1 MRSALIALLAGAATV
16 TPHAAPYAAE
26 HGPAP
31 AAGAPAVTPEKPE
44 TGAASIAGASLAPFA
59 AELAQMPMIT
69 NATGW
74 HGATGEAG
82 WALLAGS
89 RPETRQRNR
98 WTYALGLI
106 GEGRGADALGVLD
119 VMQSSDRDLGLVAPF
134 LLARGVAL
142 TLVQRDAEAVEALS
156 AQELA
161 ANPEACA
168 WRMRALAHAGDAQSA
183 IRQVN
188 CALPAINGRTPHDR
202 APFVLAAA
210 GAAIDAGQPQPALAW
225 LKLFN
230 DQDPQA
236 NVLRGRAMVATGDPQ
251 GGKLRLDR
259 AALSGGDEIKAQA
272 RLGTIEAG
280 LTTHSLSPTEATKQ
294 LDALRFGWRGG
305 AIEQRVLE
313 IQLRLANEA
322 HDLRGQLRAGAAL
335 IRYFKLGSKVPPMLA
350 ELQAQLAAAL
360 APDSGVPLPE
370 AAGLYWDYRELAPAG
385 AEGDALVLRLAGR
398 LQDASLYARAAELLQ
413 YQLTKRAQD
422 VAQGPLSVKVGML
435 HILAGR
441 PDRALDAIRTTEQP
455 SYSDAMRQDR
465 KRVEAVAL
473 YRLGKT
479 DAAAAALDGL
489 SDAPAIRA
497 EMRWQSKDWGNFVT
511 ANALPVPKAGFSEPA
526 QAAVLRQAV
535 AYAML
540 GREDQLAALRAR
552 YTPAFKGLASASAFD
567 VLTRKVG
574 SIDPAAIGA
583 AMTAIPQA
591 SPAGATG
598 DLLDSAS

>member
-1 MRSALIALLAGAATV
+1 MRTALIALLAGAASAA
-16 TPHAAPYAAE
+16 PHAAPEPAPTSKP
-26 HGPAP
+26 GLNAP
-31 AAGAPAVTPEKPE
+31 AATLP
-44 TGAASIAGASLAPFA
+44 PFA

-69 NATGW
+69 SGEGW
-74 HGATGEAG
+74 HGETGDAG
-82 WALLAGS
+82 WALLASS
-89 RPETRQRNR
+89 RPENRQLRR
-98 WTYALGLI
+98 WNYALGLI

-119 VMQSSDRDLGLVAPF
+119 VMQASDRDLGLVAPF

-142 TLVQRDAEAVEALS
+142 TLVERDEDAVSALS
-156 AQELA
+156 AEELT

-168 WRMRALAHAGDAQSA
+168 WRMRALAHAGDAQAS

-188 CALPAINGRTPHDR
+188 CALPAINGRSPDAR

-210 GAAIDAGQPQPALAW
+210 GAAIDAGQPKPALAW
-225 LKLFN
+225 LKLFDDRN
-230 DQDPQA
+230 AEA
-236 NVLRGRAMVATGDPQ
+236 NVLRGRALIATGDPQ

-259 AALSGGDEIKAQA
+259 AAISGDAAIKAQA
-272 RLGTIEAG
+272 KLGTIEAG
-280 LTTHSLSPTEATKQ
+280 LATHSLAPAEALKQ

-335 IRYFKLGSKVPPMLA
+335 VRYFKLGAKAAPMLA
-350 ELQAQLAAAL
+350 ELQAALAAAL

-385 AEGDALVLRLAGR
+385 ADGDALVLRLAGR

-413 YQLTKRAQD
+413 YQLTQRAQD
-422 VAQGPLSVKVGML
+422 VAQGPLSVKVASL
-435 HILAGR
+435 HILSGR

-455 SYSDAMRQDR
+455 SYSAAMRQDR

-473 YRLGKT
+473 LRLGKV
-479 DAAAAALDGL
+479 DAAMAALDGL
-489 SDAPAIRA
+489 PDAHAIRA
-497 EMRWQSKDWGNFVT
+497 EMRWQVKDWGSFVT
-511 ANALPVPKAGFSEPA
+511 ENALPAPKAGLSEPA
-526 QAAVLRQAV
+526 QAAILRQAV
-535 AYAML
+535 ALAML
-540 GREDQLAALRAR
+540 GREDQLEALRAR
-552 YTPAFKGLASASAFD
+552 YAAAFKTLPSGQAFD

-583 AMTAIPQA
+583 AMSAIPQA

-598 DLLDSAS
+598 DLLDAAS

>member
-1 MRSALIALLAGAATV
+1 MRTALIALLAGAATA
-16 TPHAAPYAAE
+16 TPHAAPHVATPDAAS
-26 HGPAP
+26 
-31 AAGAPAVTPEKPE
+31 AATKPGI
-44 TGAASIAGASLAPFA
+44 GAASATLPPFA
-59 AELAQMPMIT
+59 ATLAQMPMIT
-69 NATGW
+69 RASGW
-74 HGATGEAG
+74 HGETGEAG
-82 WALLAGS
+82 WALLAAS
-89 RPETRQRNR
+89 RPENRQLGR
-98 WTYALGLI
+98 WNYALGLI
-106 GEGRGADALGVLD
+106 GEGRGAEALGVLD
-119 VMQSSDRDLGLVAPF
+119 VMQAADHDLGLVAPF

-142 TLVQRDAEAVEALS
+142 TLVERDEDAVTALS
-156 AQELA
+156 AEELA
-161 ANPEACA
+161 TNPEACA
-168 WRMRALAHAGDAQSA
+168 WRMRALAQAGDAQAA

-188 CALPAINGRTPHDR
+188 CALPAINARTPEAR

-210 GAAIDAGQPQPALAW
+210 GAAIDAGQPGPALAW
-225 LKLFN
+225 LKLFD
-230 DQDPQA
+230 DQNAEA
-236 NVLRGRAMVATGDPQ
+236 NVLRGRALVATGDPQ
-251 GGKLRLDR
+251 GGRLRLER
-259 AALSGGDEIKAQA
+259 AAISGDAAVKAQA

-280 LTTHSLSPTEATKQ
+280 LATHSLAPTDALKQ

-305 AIEQRVLE
+305 PIEQRALE
-313 IQLRLANEA
+313 IQLRLAAEA

-335 IRYFKLGSKVPPMLA
+335 IRYFRLGPKAVPMLV

-385 AEGDALVLRLAGR
+385 GEGDALVLRLAGR

-413 YQLTKRAQD
+413 YQLTQRAQD
-422 VAQGPLSVKVGML
+422 VAQGPLSVKVASL

-455 SYSDAMRQDR
+455 SYSPAMRQDR

-479 DAAAAALDGL
+479 DAAMAALDGL
-489 SDAPAIRA
+489 PDARAVRA
-497 EMRWQSKDWGNFVT
+497 EMRWQVKDWGNFVT
-511 ANALPVPKAGFSEPA
+511 ENALPAPKGLSEPA

-535 AYAML
+535 ALAML

-552 YTPAFKGLASASAFD
+552 YAGAFKTLPSGQAFD
-567 VLTRKVG
+567 VLTRTVG

-591 SPAGATG
+591 SPAGTTG
-598 DLLDSAS
+598 DLLDAAS

>member
-1 MRSALIALLAGAATV
+1 MRTALIALLASAATAA
-16 TPHAAPYAAE
+16 PHAAPVTTAPEAA
-26 HGPAP
+26 PAP
-31 AAGAPAVTPEKPE
+31 NAGVNS
-44 TGAASIAGASLAPFA
+44 ASATLPPFA

-69 NATGW
+69 GAAGW
-74 HGATGEAG
+74 RSETSEAG
-82 WALLAGS
+82 WALLAAS
-89 RPETRQRNR
+89 RPENRQLRR

-106 GEGRGADALGVLD
+106 AEGRGSEALGVLE

-142 TLVQRDAEAVEALS
+142 TLVERDEEAVSAL
-156 AQELA
+156 AADELA

-168 WRMRALAHAGDAQSA
+168 WRMRALAHAGDAQA
-183 IRQVN
+183 AVRQVN
-188 CALPAINGRTPHDR
+188 CALPAINGRAPDAR

-210 GAAIDAGQPQPALAW
+210 GAAIDSGQPGPALAW
-225 LKLFN
+225 LKLFG
-230 DQDPQA
+230 DQDAQA
-236 NVLRGRAMVATGDPQ
+236 NVLRGRALVATGDPQ
-251 GGKLRLDR
+251 GGKLRLER
-259 AALSGGDEIKAQA
+259 AALSGDAGIKAQA
-272 RLGTIEAG
+272 QLGTIEAG
-280 LTTHSLSPTEATKQ
+280 LATHSLAPAEAQKQ

-305 AIEQRVLE
+305 ALEQRVLE

-335 IRYFKLGSKVPPMLA
+335 IRYFKLGAKTVPMLA
-350 ELQAQLAAAL
+350 ELQASLAAAL
-360 APDSGVPLPE
+360 APESGVPLSE

-385 AEGDALVLRLAGR
+385 ADGDALVLRLAGR

-413 YQLTKRAQD
+413 YQLTQRAED
-422 VAQGPLSVKVGML
+422 VAQGPLSVKVATL

-455 SYSDAMRQDR
+455 SYSDGMRQDR
-465 KRVEAVAL
+465 KRVEAIAL
-473 YRLGKT
+473 LRLGRV
-479 DAAAAALDGL
+479 DAAMAALDGL
-489 SDAPAIRA
+489 PDAHAIRA
-497 EMRWQSKDWGNFVT
+497 EMRWNVKDWGNFVT
-511 ANALPVPKAGFSEPA
+511 ENALPAPKTGLNEPA

-535 AYAML
+535 ALAML

-552 YTPAFKGLASASAFD
+552 YTAAFKGLPSASAFD

-574 SIDPAAIGA
+574 TIDPAAIGA

-598 DLLDSAS
+598 DLLDAAS